1 MQFQDVKVMVVVGGG
16 RVTSLR
22 DKRVRLSSQTLPL
35 PVTSK
40 SSPLGMETAIP
51 SQRWGRVR

>member
-1 MQFQDVKVMVVVGGG
+1 MGGGG
-16 RVTSLR
+16 RTGLG

-40 SSPLGMETAIP
+40 SSPLGMETAMP
-51 SQRWGRVR
+51 LTEVSEG